1 MKERLVADWLTK
13 AGERGGL
20 DVAYCQILLA
30 QGCQILR
37 AGHSPT
43 EAGKD
48 IIAIAPN
55 RELRAYQIKSG
66 NIGLKEFEAI
76 QPQITALVEA
86 AILHPSVCRGLE
98 HRSFLVTTGKFSEPV
113 ETRVQGFNDAWQ
125 RRGFKPL
132 TLIRGTELQPAFMS
146 LAADFWPEEPP
157 EVRAFL
163 ALYLAE
169 GKGDFDHKAFAGF
182 LLRLLP
188 EKKLSKPAVARRIAA
203 AGLFASY
210 LLESFNRQG
219 DHWSAFC
226 GWTITAAYQAW
237 AAEVYQL
244 PAKRWIDS
252 FRLTRAAAFA
262 SLEALSTESLAP
274 NAFRP
279 QEPELDDYTRM
290 RNTVAASA
298 VAAWHMM
305 RCRIGEIPS
314 SVSKAVDLIDRLA
327 RENRYWFWGESA
339 HPNYLSI
346 FWLLEHSGDSGIG
359 EELLLQVVS
368 LLTRYNNKFADNPL
382 KGPEV
387 LPDEVLSSM
396 IKKLRHPEPRNGRR
410 APASWIIES
419 LLHLLALRMRR
430 QALKARWW
438 DVTHVEMASFLP
450 KRVADTLLWHCEA
463 GEERERLPAKPESW
477 RCLTAAA
484 QTNDLNALPKIL
496 REDPDFALM
505 FMLACPHR
513 ASTTLVKALD
523 TWFR

>member
-188 EKKLSKPAVARRIAA
+188 KKKLSKPAVARRIAVPLGCSRA
-203 AGLFASY
+203 TFLNHSIAMVIIGVHSVVGL
-210 LLESFNRQG
+210 LLRHTKLGLQRFINCQQSVG
-219 DHWSAFC
+219 S
-226 GWTITAAYQAW
+226 
-237 AAEVYQL
+237 
-244 PAKRWIDS
+244 
-252 FRLTRAAAFA
+252 
-262 SLEALSTESLAP
+262 
-274 NAFRP
+274 
-279 QEPELDDYTRM
+279 
-290 RNTVAASA
+290 
-298 VAAWHMM
+298 
-305 RCRIGEIPS
+305 IPS
-314 SVSKAVDLIDRLA
+314 D
-327 RENRYWFWGESA
+327 
-339 HPNYLSI
+339 
-346 FWLLEHSGDSGIG
+346 
-359 EELLLQVVS
+359 
-368 LLTRYNNKFADNPL
+368 
-382 KGPEV
+382 
-387 LPDEVLSSM
+387 
-396 IKKLRHPEPRNGRR
+396 
-410 APASWIIES
+410 
-419 LLHLLALRMRR
+419 
-430 QALKARWW
+430 
-438 DVTHVEMASFLP
+438 
-450 KRVADTLLWHCEA
+450 
-463 GEERERLPAKPESW
+463 
-477 RCLTAAA
+477 
-484 QTNDLNALPKIL
+484 
-496 REDPDFALM
+496 
-505 FMLACPHR
+505 
-513 ASTTLVKALD
+513 
-523 TWFR
+523 